1 MSADSDL
8 AHLSSIRSQLED
20 LQSRVTAIADSYAT
34 TPDSQVAAELFSSE
48 RALRTAGR
56 SLDRAAELLRRV

>member
-1 MSADSDL
+1 MTAESDL
-8 AHLSSIRSQLED
+8 AHLSSIRSQLDD
-20 LQSRVTAIADSYAT
+20 LQARVTALADSYAS

-56 SLDRAAELLRRV
+56 SLDRAAELLRRL